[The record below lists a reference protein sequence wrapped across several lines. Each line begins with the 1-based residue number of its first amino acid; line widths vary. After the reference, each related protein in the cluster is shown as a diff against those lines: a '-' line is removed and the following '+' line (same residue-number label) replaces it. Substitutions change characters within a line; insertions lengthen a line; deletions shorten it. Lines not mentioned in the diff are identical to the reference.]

1 LNSERSAWT
10 KVTATVVA
18 CAVLAACDSLS
29 DVGQQENQTPVAVAH
44 VVGYAAP
51 SSDGNLT
58 IDVRAQSDLVLT
70 GKESLDKDKP
80 IIEFHWAPSNEAAER
95 ALITVR
101 NSSTVSVSLPE
112 VAGPDPTPME
122 FTLTVRDSDG
132 DTDTATV
139 TLLVHPILDANRF
152 LQYVRNAGK
161 LRVVAA
167 RAWTAD
173 QRGTR
178 GEFDI
183 RLRAHVTYRARSGNL
198 ESVEYD
204 VADPV
209 AGSWLPSGD
218 DCTTIPLPP
227 GCTGYGANDFRNPLF
242 QFGIPAVDIDAITRQ
257 FQDNLPDSAN
267 SIPDPA
273 FVDDAALAVS
283 LILTPRTATPDAS
296 LYVLDKNGAVVAEAS
311 NGGSGA
317 AVNLRLEYLE
327 LDPAFPQVTVTI
339 NELLTAG
346 GGLEN
351 VDTAISYY
359 SAIDPASEKT
369 TLEDWLAANCID
381 LAAADDDDSE
391 IAHAVYVNNYDLGFG
406 RDMYFRTASCSTN
419 PGTVASVVINYLTLE
434 NAVKKID
441 PIVAVAM
448 ENVDADPSDS
458 IPGVATFYAFA
469 PEQGI
474 EGGTGGFRRVRSV
487 NFDGRGEKFLPGAC
501 TMCHGGRPKPP
512 DGLATYA
519 AGADVGA
526 TFMPWDL
533 ESFLYSD
540 SDNDAEV
547 DQTFPTDPSNANL
560 VAKYSRDA
568 QEAQFKALNLA
579 AYRTYGYV
587 DASHQFEC
595 FPATDDEH
603 PLGFAGPCELV
614 ELWYGGAGLPS
625 GAFLNDQTPPEW
637 AGDGEELYQDVFAR
651 HCRACHTQR
660 VAASPVPSPQ
670 FRSYNEFMENR
681 DRTIEQVFDVGGMP
695 GARLTMDR
703 LWQPGT
709 LQDQSAGDFLADH
722 LAAPP
727 NLPPVDRPT
736 PPGDAPNI
744 AGCFQSTPRNL
755 SSDGNAPTLV
765 LRGEQYFFLLRD
777 DDSFSNTTGCRDFA
791 RLVSWMLVDRPNT
804 SSAALAAEQSIRSAF
819 AFDRAGRY
827 QFALNVAGPTGD
839 VTISKYAEVENRLPV
854 AEDLSATIDL
864 HESATFDVLNNPV
877 NSVGDPQSTVTF
889 QVAAGSALSASLG
902 ANQSIIVTATGVAGG
917 VVNYRI
923 TDTDSDFDDGIITVN
938 VAATITANPLQAPQ
952 APQQIFA
959 NSTGN
964 EIDLTDLI
972 AAQGE
977 DVVVTIVSTPEQ
989 RGTVSVAPCSDDAA
1003 RDCAIYAPPTAT
1015 ISRFDGVSVG
1025 APDQFDYRACFA
1037 NQLSTCDTAT
1047 VTVQIDGRFA
1057 FAPVATRLET
1067 SCVGCH
1073 SNPAIVTP
1081 GSVWTLASGAAE
1093 KEAWCAVARPDLTG
1107 SEDGGRYAGDSA
1119 FQMINPASPASSL
1132 LYLKPVDTVPP
1143 EPDLPHGP
1151 TGTTKSLT
1159 SEVADIAK
1167 ILGWIG
1173 EGGAFTSASDQ
1184 TCP

>member
-1 LNSERSAWT
+1 
-10 KVTATVVA
+10 
-18 CAVLAACDSLS
+18 
-29 DVGQQENQTPVAVAH
+29 
-44 VVGYAAP
+44 
-51 SSDGNLT
+51 
-58 IDVRAQSDLVLT
+58 
-70 GKESLDKDKP
+70 
-80 IIEFHWAPSNEAAER
+80 
-95 ALITVR
+95 
-101 NSSTVSVSLPE
+101 
-112 VAGPDPTPME
+112 ME

-183 RLRAHVTYRARSGNL
+183 QLRAHVTYRARSGNL

-218 DCTTIPLPP
+218 DCTTNPLPP
-227 GCTGYGANDFRNPLF
+227 DCTGDGANDFRNPLF
-242 QFGIPAVDIDAITRQ
+242 QFGIPAVDLDAITRQ
-257 FQDNLPDSAN
+257 FQDDLPDSAN

-273 FVDDAALAVS
+273 FVDDATLAVS
-283 LILTPRTATPDAS
+283 LILTPRTATSDAS
-296 LYVLDKNGAVVAEAS
+296 LYVLDQNDAVVAEAS

-317 AVNLRLEYLE
+317 AVDLRLEYLE
-327 LDPAFPQVTVTI
+327 LDPAFPQVTVTV
-339 NELLTAG
+339 NELLIAG

-359 SAIDPASEKT
+359 TAIDPASEKT

-381 LAAADDDDSE
+381 LATADDEDSA

-406 RDMYFRTASCSTN
+406 RDMYFRTESCSSN

-441 PIVAVAM
+441 PIIAVAM
-448 ENVDADPSDS
+448 ENIDADPSDS

-512 DGLATYA
+512 DGLATYE

-560 VAKYSRDA
+560 VAQYSRDA
-568 QEAQFKALNLA
+568 QEAQLKALNLA
-579 AYRTYGYV
+579 AYGTYGYV
-587 DASHQFEC
+587 DAPQSFAC
-595 FPATDDEH
+595 FPATAEH

-625 GAFLNDQTPPEW
+625 SVFLNDQTPPEW

-651 HCRACHTQR
+651 HCRACHVQR
-660 VAASPVPSPQ
+660 VAASAEPSRQ
-670 FRSYNEFMENR
+670 FRSYSAFMANR

-709 LQDQSAGDFLADH
+709 LQDQSAGDVLADH
-722 LAAPP
+722 LADPP

-736 PPGDAPNI
+736 PPGDTSA
-744 AGCFQSTPRNL
+744 CFNASFSEGDPGNPQDPGIIPRNVEFRAEADCGNFANEVTWEL
-755 SSDGNAPTLV
+755 SGRPLLSTSVLTASTGLRTAFTPDKASVIPFAVTLHATGPSAVPVSITKYYRVENGELSAGNFSRDVTGDAPTAEIDVMDPPSVVEDGASEVNPVRIVGEVDPDFSNLTIEGTTISLVAVGDGELSYEITDVDGDTAVGSIDINVLTIGASDLFAAASANTSVEIDVSGSVVSSDGEFEVFLVSGPTLDGT
-765 LRGEQYFFLLRD
+765 LG
-777 DDSFSNTTGCRDFA
+777 TKG
-791 RLVSWMLVDRPNT
+791 
-804 SSAALAAEQSIRSAF
+804 AASC
-819 AFDRAGRY
+819 
-827 QFALNVAGPTGD
+827 
-839 VTISKYAEVENRLPV
+839 
-854 AEDLSATIDL
+854 
-864 HESATFDVLNNPV
+864 
-877 NSVGDPQSTVTF
+877 
-889 QVAAGSALSASLG
+889 SLQG
-902 ANQSIIVTATGVAGG
+902 IC
-917 VVNYRI
+917 NY
-923 TDTDSDFDDGIITVN
+923 D
-938 VAATITANPLQAPQ
+938 
-952 APQQIFA
+952 
-959 NSTGN
+959 
-964 EIDLTDLI
+964 
-972 AAQGE
+972 
-977 DVVVTIVSTPEQ
+977 
-989 RGTVSVAPCSDDAA
+989 
-1003 RDCAIYAPPTAT
+1003 PPTAT
-1015 ISRFDGVSVG
+1015 ITRFAGGVPLNRDGVDIG
-1025 APDQFDYRACFA
+1025 PDSFVYKACLVA
-1037 NQLSTCDTAT
+1037 QPMVCDSGTASIH
-1047 VTVQIDGRFA
+1047 IDGQSP
-1057 FAPVATRLET
+1057 FAPVADLVKNNCT
-1067 SCVGCH
+1067 SCH
-1073 SNPAIVTP
+1073 QTAQP
-1081 GSVWTLASGAAE
+1081 GAVWLLAEGAAASE
-1093 KEAWCAVARPDLTG
+1093 RDVWCAVALPTLTG
-1107 SEDGGRYAGDSA
+1107 SEAGGLYPGDGLRT
-1119 FQMINPASPASSL
+1119 MINPASPQESL
-1132 LYLKPVDTVPP
+1132 LYVKPNAIGVS
-1143 EPDLPHGP
+1143 HG
-1151 TGTTKSLT
+1151 GGDRNVSDEMLD
-1159 SEVADIAK
+1159 A
-1167 ILGWIG
+1167 ILNWIR
-1173 EGGAFTSASDQ
+1173 EGGAYTADASQ
-1184 TCP
+1184 NCP